1 MINSYSN
8 VSKTFNANEVLTF
21 TNNKILTGCTVTHIE
36 GTGKFVLN
44 KPGYYYVSFN
54 TNGSTSGTAG
64 NMTVQLFNNGVAV
77 PGAIATSYSGAVDQ
91 DENLSF
97 STIIRVLPSC
107 RIVDNSV
114 TLTVQNTG
122 VEAIFNS
129 LNIVITKLC

>member
-1 MINSYSN
+1 M
-8 VSKTFNANEVLTF
+8 
-21 TNNKILTGCTVTHIE
+21 C
-36 GTGKFVLN
+36 
-44 KPGYYYVSFN
+44 
-54 TNGSTSGTAG
+54 STSGTAG
-64 NMTVQLFNNGVAV
+64 NMTIQLFNNGVAV